1 MASLGLA
8 HSCLFALMSSSHV
21 RMSDAGCS
29 LFNPLQPWLQPAL
42 CALCQILCPLRLP
55 LPAAC
60 SLAAPWL
67 SVATNYTEHYMAAL
81 LPLVV
86 ASDDDEDDEEG
97 ACKPK
102 VERMFLRFM
111 RRFFFEAA
119 TDGESI
125 IPCSR

>member
-1 MASLGLA
+1 MESEGSGLSR
-8 HSCLFALMSSSHV
+8 SCPLLPLRSHV
-21 RMSDAGCS
+21 ELSCSDVGCRV
-29 LFNPLQPWLQPAL
+29 FAL

>member
-1 MASLGLA
+1 M
-8 HSCLFALMSSSHV
+8 
-21 RMSDAGCS
+21 
-29 LFNPLQPWLQPAL
+29 
-42 CALCQILCPLRLP
+42 
-55 LPAAC
+55 
-60 SLAAPWL
+60 
-67 SVATNYTEHYMAAL
+67 ATNYTEHYMAAL

-119 TDGESI
+119 TDGEVE
-125 IPCSR
+125 PYAMALAVGFNTTP